1 MTTGNL
7 IPMTAHVE
15 VRSSSSYAETPVAFH
30 WDGKRLEVDNVR
42 ISWRTPIGISFSV
55 VTNDR
60 RIFELHYD
68 IDEDQW
74 YIEPR

>member
-1 MTTGNL
+1 M
-7 IPMTAHVE
+7 
-15 VRSSSSYAETPVAFH
+15 AFH
-30 WDGKRLEVDNVR
+30 WEGERVEVDNVR

-55 VTNDR
+55 LTYDR

-68 IDEDQW
+68 IDEDRW